1 MKNYSQFTVEYVND
15 ICNELKS
22 KGFIADRYLEK
33 TFEPENFETLT
44 NFLQGYIVKSFE
56 VYTHLD
62 NLGLVNRGKCPYTG
76 ERIDSSFPS
85 WSFMNTRKVYVSHKG
100 YQIMQKEDDEEF
112 AKIMG
117 TPMPKRNIS
126 NSNSPK
132 TETGGCYIATA
143 CYGNEFAPEVLH
155 LKSYRDN
162 VLSKTMLGRLFIKT
176 YYFLSPPIANKLRGK
191 EKINSFVRNNILNK
205 IFDKIK

>member
-100 YQIMQKEDDEEF
+100 YQIMQKKMMKNLPKLWVLQCLKEIFLIVIVQKLKQEDVILQQLVMEMNLLQKF
-112 AKIMG
+112 
-117 TPMPKRNIS
+117 
-126 NSNSPK
+126 
-132 TETGGCYIATA
+132 YI
-143 CYGNEFAPEVLH
+143 
-155 LKSYRDN
+155 
-162 VLSKTMLGRLFIKT
+162 
-176 YYFLSPPIANKLRGK
+176 
-191 EKINSFVRNNILNK
+191 
-205 IFDKIK
+205 